1 MHDLK
6 AQAREIFTRT
16 LAAVDIRRTLRRR
29 LQRRGSRLEWDS
41 GQLDLQDFQKIFVI
55 AFGKA
60 AEEMT
65 AALLEE
71 LPPSPPPRGI
81 LVVPVEPRSRPDGFQ
96 IFVGGHPVPTEGSFQ
111 AARAAL
117 DLLAQADSQTLVFF
131 LISGG
136 GSALLELPL
145 DPQIS
150 LEEMQQVHA
159 ALVSSDA
166 TIGEINCV
174 RKHLSAVKGG
184 RLAATA
190 PEAFRLTLAIS
201 DVPRGQEA
209 ALASGPT
216 LPDPSTLQELRA
228 IVLRHRLMERF
239 PPTIRARIEAGL
251 PETPKPGDAALHH
264 SSFVLLMDARDLL
277 HAAHRVAGALG
288 FCSICDDSTDNW
300 MLERAADRLLALLAE
315 HKAACSQRPVAL
327 LANGEILS
335 PVRGSGRGGRN
346 SAFVLYCVPRI
357 AGRPVAVLSAGTDGI
372 DGSSPAAGA
381 VADGETLSRA
391 RALGLDPEEFFARSD
406 SYTFFDRL
414 GDAIV
419 TGPTGHNLRDLR
431 VLLYA

>member
-6 AQAREIFTRT
+6 AQAREIFART
-16 LAAVDIRRTLRRR
+16 LAAVDVRRTLRNR
-29 LQRRGSRLEWDS
+29 LQRRGSRLDWGT
-41 GQLDLQDFQKIFVI
+41 GQLDLQGFQKIFVI

-60 AEEMT
+60 AEAMT

-71 LPPSPPPRGI
+71 LPPVPAPQGI
-81 LVVPVEPRSRPDGFQ
+81 LVVPVEPRFQPEGFQ
-96 IFVGGHPVPTEGSFQ
+96 VFVGGHPVPNEGSFR

-117 DLLAQADSQTLVFF
+117 DLLAQADRQTLVFF
-131 LISGG
+131 LVSGG

-145 DPQIS
+145 DPAIS

-174 RKHLSAVKGG
+174 RKHLSAIKGG
-184 RLAATA
+184 RLAASA

-201 DVPRGQEA
+201 DVPRGQQE

-216 LPDPSTLQELRA
+216 LPDPSTLDELRA
-228 IVLRHRLMERF
+228 ILQRHRLLERL
-239 PPTIRARIEAGL
+239 PPAIRTRIEAGL
-251 PETPKPGDAALHH
+251 PETPKPGDAVFDRSA
-264 SSFVLLMDARDLL
+264 FVLLMDAGDLL
-277 HAAHRVAGALG
+277 HAAHRAAEALG

-300 MLERAADRLLALLAE
+300 MLEKAADRLLALLAE
-315 HKAACSQRPVAL
+315 HRAACGQRPVAL
-327 LANGEILS
+327 LADGEVLS
-335 PVRGSGRGGRN
+335 PVRGPGRGGRN

-391 RALGLDPEEFFARSD
+391 HALGLDPEAFFARSD

-414 GDAIV
+414 GDAVV

-431 VLLYA
+431 VLLHA